1 VSVGACLVCGGGA
14 QKRPRILRTS
24 TGVQPCC
31 ATRKRCV
38 CVRVWVCECRCVQ
51 GVGGGVQLGVRKR
64 GQGYRGRQLMF
75 SPAALAGRGV
85 YV

>member
-1 VSVGACLVCGGGA
+1 M
-14 QKRPRILRTS
+14 
-24 TGVQPCC
+24 
-31 ATRKRCV
+31 
-38 CVRVWVCECRCVQ
+38 CECRCVQ